1 MLVWCACATDSRAA
15 RLLPCL
21 SVKVS
26 VKTSTDDEWDD
37 DESLER
43 HEGCKSGEK
52 SVGGAVDGNR
62 SAGVDDAAEGG
73 LSRLFGAQDFLEK
86 EFATKEDA
94 YAAYKEFAKLRGY
107 RV

>member
-1 MLVWCACATDSRAA
+1 
-15 RLLPCL
+15 
-21 SVKVS
+21 S

-73 LSRLFGAQDFLEK
+73 LSRLF
-86 EFATKEDA
+86 
-94 YAAYKEFAKLRGY
+94 
-107 RV
+107 